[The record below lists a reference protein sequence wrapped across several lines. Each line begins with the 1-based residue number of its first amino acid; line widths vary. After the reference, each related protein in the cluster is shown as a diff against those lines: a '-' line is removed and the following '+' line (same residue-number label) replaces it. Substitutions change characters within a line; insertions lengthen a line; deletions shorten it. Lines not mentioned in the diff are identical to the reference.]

1 MDVYF
6 YLIIVWWLLLGVLL
20 IALGTMVGMDMG
32 VGTILRY
39 VGRTDEERRIA
50 LNIIGPH
57 WDGNQVWFVLG
68 GGAIFAAWPLVYA
81 TSFSGFYI
89 VMLILLWSM
98 IVRPLGFEYRSQIRS
113 EEHTSELQSR
123 GHLVCRLL
131 LEKKKEDE

>member
-6 YLIIVWWLLLGVLL
+6 YLIIIWWLLLGVLL
-20 IALGTMVGMDMG
+20 MALGSMVGMDMG

-39 VGRTDEERRIA
+39 VGRTDAERRVA

-81 TSFSGFYI
+81 TSFSG
-89 VMLILLWSM
+89 LDRKS
-98 IVRPLGFEYRSQIRS
+98 
-113 EEHTSELQSR
+113 T
-123 GHLVCRLL
+123 RLNSSHVAISYAVFCL
-131 LEKKKEDE
+131 KKKTNPSVG